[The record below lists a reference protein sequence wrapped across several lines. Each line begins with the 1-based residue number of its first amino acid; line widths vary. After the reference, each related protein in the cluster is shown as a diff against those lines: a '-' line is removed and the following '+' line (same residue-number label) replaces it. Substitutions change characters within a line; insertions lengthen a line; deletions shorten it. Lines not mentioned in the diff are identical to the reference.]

1 MAPKTRADEDGRVCM
16 GCFAARRHRPCPDC
30 GQLRGP
36 WRRRPGTPCGQCV
49 VRADTAAVMDADRDM
64 AVAAVLAADPALGRD
79 EVVAVV
85 EGITPRREQ
94 RRLLAVAVSTD
105 PTWCAGSVTAPVVVE
120 RLVAALAALGPTRVE
135 RPRCGTCGRA
145 ARCVGRGDD
154 GSRLCKACD
163 HRRRVADCARCG
175 RPRPVARRLAEGP
188 LCATCY
194 RSHPSRLETCTD
206 CGEDGIVHRR
216 RTDGGAICPRCYMRR
231 ARALD
236 DVPGLVAVCADCGR
250 HGYCIGAGTATLRCP
265 RCYPRRDAPCARYGR
280 TARVA
285 VVWAAGPHCHSCRA
299 KILDSTGT
307 CEGCGERR
315 RIDPRHPGG
324 GRCSTCAGLEP
335 LSTCACG
342 TKARLWDRGCCNR
355 CTLRYR
361 LDRLFADAEADV
373 AEAMAPLR
381 AAFDVDDAHRAT
393 LD

>member
-1 MAPKTRADEDGRVCM
+1 M
-16 GCFAARRHRPCPDC
+16 
-30 GQLRGP
+30 
-36 WRRRPGTPCGQCV
+36 
-49 VRADTAAVMDADRDM
+49 
-64 AVAAVLAADPALGRD
+64 
-79 EVVAVV
+79 
-85 EGITPRREQ
+85 
-94 RRLLAVAVSTD
+94 
-105 PTWCAGSVTAPVVVE
+105 
-120 RLVAALAALGPTRVE
+120 
-135 RPRCGTCGRA
+135 
-145 ARCVGRGDD
+145 
-154 GSRLCKACD
+154 
-163 HRRRVADCARCG
+163 
-175 RPRPVARRLAEGP
+175 
-188 LCATCY
+188 
-194 RSHPSRLETCTD
+194 
-206 CGEDGIVHRR
+206 HRR

-342 TKARLWDRGCCNR
+342 TEARLRDRGCCNR

-373 AEAMAPLR
+373 AEALAPLR

-393 LD
+393 LDWLWRGSSGLLLARLFDGSLALSHSALDEVGSKAADHLRHLLVAAGVLAERDEALLALER